1 MPVQPTSASGVSVTV
16 IQAING
22 CYSISRRRQSDSAQ
36 LGGARDILQ
45 VTRSDVGVMLNL
57 TASLDC
63 PLLSHW
69 DYRRMNSPG
78 SIASY
83 GIIFNERLASYNPWL
98 RIDRTSSRRTT
109 VGPKTD
115 REVFLDFTRLALPWR
130 TAPSRAS
137 PPGRHRPLGRGR
149 RRALATP
156 EKGSKPQS
164 FRADQ
169 IRTSGSCVSTEFGIR
184 TGTIFTDIC
193 P

>member
-1 MPVQPTSASGVSVTV
+1 MPVQPTSASGVFVTV

-22 CYSISRRRQSDSAQ
+22 CCSISRRCQSDSAQ

-45 VTRSDVGVMLNL
+45 VTRS
-57 TASLDC
+57 
-63 PLLSHW
+63 
-69 DYRRMNSPG
+69 G

-149 RRALATP
+149 RRALATH
-156 EKGSKPQS
+156 
-164 FRADQ
+164 RAHVCP
-169 IRTSGSCVSTEFGIR
+169 RNSEFGRERYLPLKDSRDRYLNIEAPDLEVQECLPNIR
-184 TGTIFTDIC
+184 SGH
-193 P
+193 

>member
-1 MPVQPTSASGVSVTV
+1 MPVQPTSASGVFVTV

-22 CYSISRRRQSDSAQ
+22 CCSISRRCQSDSAQ

-115 REVFLDFTRLALPWR
+115 PEVFLDFTRLALPWR
-130 TAPSRAS
+130 TAPSSTPSTWARAQTCTRDS
-137 PPGRHRPLGRGR
+137 
-149 RRALATP
+149 
-156 EKGSKPQS
+156 
-164 FRADQ
+164 
-169 IRTSGSCVSTEFGIR
+169 
-184 TGTIFTDIC
+184 
-193 P
+193 